1 MVLFA
6 TQFSVLSVR
15 SYNCN
20 TLWCVTL
27 CLIFNSSLISFF
39 SLVPSVMLG
48 QIMTRVGFDF
58 MGRPSLDNSVNG
70 PSTLCIIMSFWAF
83 VNFVLFGA
91 YNLKWSNGVELSM
104 ADLGAFAFVNAAY
117 VLFIVY
123 LTSATRGSLRE
134 KYYIRESRFHDLE
147 DCCCATFCLPCSI
160 CQMARHTAD
169 YTEYEAVL
177 CNSTGL
183 PDVYETTKDAEDV
196 SRKNSYVV

>member
-1 MVLFA
+1 
-6 TQFSVLSVR
+6 
-15 SYNCN
+15 
-20 TLWCVTL
+20 
-27 CLIFNSSLISFF
+27 
-39 SLVPSVMLG
+39 MLG

-70 PSTLCIIMSFWAF
+70 PSTLCLIMSFWVF

-169 YTEYEAVL
+169 YNEYEAVL

-183 PDVYETTKDAEDV
+183 PDIYETTKSAEDM
-196 SRKNSYVV
+196 STKNSFVV